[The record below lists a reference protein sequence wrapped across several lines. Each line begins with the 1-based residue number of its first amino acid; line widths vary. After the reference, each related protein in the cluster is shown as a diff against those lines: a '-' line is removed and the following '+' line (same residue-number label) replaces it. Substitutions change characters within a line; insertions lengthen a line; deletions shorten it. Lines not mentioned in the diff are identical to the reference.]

1 MLETIVIWVLVPMV
15 IILNLWAF
23 YNWSKHML
31 DPISRRSDRD
41 YNRYRGN
48 CYYEEREKHHHGDYP
63 YLDK

>member
-31 DPISRRSDRD
+31 DPISRKSNYDH
-41 YNRYRGN
+41 
-48 CYYEEREKHHHGDYP
+48 KHHHGDYP